1 MLNRSGVAL
10 ALLLL
15 IALSATAQD
24 GGIGIAPMPMP
35 TPAAGV
41 TGFVTTVSGNLITIL
56 NGAVT
61 VDATGAVFYN
71 RKGNATIADVKPGL
85 QIVATIKNLNAAPG
99 TMLQAS
105 HITILDSPAG
115 SLNGPVQSVDVAGS
129 ALTIFGARVLVT
141 ADTRI
146 FSFRRDGATKLADI
160 KPGDTVA
167 VQVNISGSALIAE
180 MIQLLAPIPNVSLD
194 GTVKSI
200 GATAWVITTRNGD
213 VTVTVDAQTKIDPTV
228 KAGDLVHVSGI
239 ADAAGNI
246 TALFIYSAKPVP
258 PPPAPAVEGTVKSI
272 GATSWVI
279 TTRDGS
285 DVTVAVSSNT
295 KIDPTIKVGD
305 HVVVLGTADAAGNI
319 TAIAIYANNPRPVT
333 PPDASQL
340 EGTVKSIGTT
350 TWIITTRDGKDVTVI
365 VNANTKIDP
374 TLKAGDAVIVIGT
387 RDASGNLVAAAIV
400 KANTKQHA
408 TRR

>member
-1 MLNRSGVAL
+1 
-10 ALLLL
+10 
-15 IALSATAQD
+15 
-24 GGIGIAPMPMP
+24 
-35 TPAAGV
+35 
-41 TGFVTTVSGNLITIL
+41 
-56 NGAVT
+56 
-61 VDATGAVFYN
+61 
-71 RKGNATIADVKPGL
+71 
-85 QIVATIKNLNAAPG
+85 
-99 TMLQAS
+99 
-105 HITILDSPAG
+105 
-115 SLNGPVQSVDVAGS
+115 
-129 ALTIFGARVLVT
+129 
-141 ADTRI
+141 
-146 FSFRRDGATKLADI
+146 
-160 KPGDTVA
+160 
-167 VQVNISGSALIAE
+167 
-180 MIQLLAPIPNVSLD
+180 
-194 GTVKSI
+194 
-200 GATAWVITTRNGD
+200 
-213 VTVTVDAQTKIDPTV
+213 
-228 KAGDLVHVSGI
+228 
-239 ADAAGNI
+239 
-246 TALFIYSAKPVP
+246 P

-319 TAIAIYANNPRPVT
+319 TAIAIYANNPRTVT